1 MRLQAGCVPVRGVY
15 PALEVL
21 LVTSRYTGEWIAP
34 KGNIDADE
42 EPEEAA
48 EREAFE
54 EAGVRGRIA
63 RQLGCFTYPRGTTVV
78 CIDVFAL
85 VVTEELPRWPEQ
97 LVRRRKWFPLEEAL
111 RVVRRPEVLQMLRS
125 LV

>member
-15 PALEVL
+15 PSLEVL

-34 KGNIDADE
+34 KGNIDPDE

-54 EAGVRGRIA
+54 EAGVRGQVV
-63 RQLGCFTYPRGTTVV
+63 RQLGCFTYTRGTTLV

-85 VVTEELPRWPEQ
+85 AVTAELESWPER
-97 LVRRRKWFPLEEAL
+97 LVRRRKWFALEEAL